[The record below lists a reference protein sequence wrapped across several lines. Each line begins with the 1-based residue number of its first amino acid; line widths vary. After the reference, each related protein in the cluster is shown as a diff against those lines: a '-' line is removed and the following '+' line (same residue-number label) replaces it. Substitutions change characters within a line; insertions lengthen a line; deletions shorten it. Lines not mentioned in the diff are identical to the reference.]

1 MKKNMQ
7 LARLLN
13 EIHEQWARD
22 NGYRKKRQ
30 APSVKLQ
37 APRSW
42 KKEQQASSVKHK
54 GSSVKPKDSS
64 AMIPDP
70 GKSFTD
76 L

>member
-22 NGYRKKRQ
+22 NGYRKKGQ

-37 APRSW
+37 APSSW
-42 KKEQQASSVKHK
+42 KKEPQASSVKHK
-54 GSSVKPKDSS
+54 GSSDKPQASS
-64 AMIPDP
+64 ALIPDP

>member
-37 APRSW
+37 APSSPSN
-42 KKEQQASSVKHK
+42 KPQASSPKHK
-54 GSSVKPKDSS
+54 GSSAKPKDSS
-64 AMIPDP
+64 AKIPEP
-70 GKSFTD
+70 GKSFTR

>member
-22 NGYRKKRQ
+22 NGYRSKRQ

-37 APRSW
+37 AVDM
-42 KKEQQASSVKHK
+42 KENIGYKIV
-54 GSSVKPKDSS
+54 
-64 AMIPDP
+64 
-70 GKSFTD
+70 
-76 L
+76 